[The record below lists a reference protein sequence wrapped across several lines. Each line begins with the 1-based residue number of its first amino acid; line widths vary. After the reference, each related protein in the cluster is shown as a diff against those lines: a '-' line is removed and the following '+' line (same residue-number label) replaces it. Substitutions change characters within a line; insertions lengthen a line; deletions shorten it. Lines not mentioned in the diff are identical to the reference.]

1 MATRRKR
8 GPVKGRVLVAW
19 GLMLFLVV
27 TTVIVWRRSVG
38 YATQRE
44 IRALEREKA
53 MLLST
58 RTTLQKEIQDA
69 TNRVQVIAE
78 AERRL
83 GLHVAVGFQTRNIAD
98 SITPPDSSR

>member
-1 MATRRKR
+1 MATRRRR

-19 GLMLFLVV
+19 GLLLFLVV
-27 TTVIVWRRSVG
+27 ATVVVWRRSIGVV
-38 YATQRE
+38 TQQE

-58 RTTLQKEIQDA
+58 RTILQKEVQEA
-69 TNRVQVIAE
+69 SSRVKVIAA

-83 GLHVAVGFQTRNIAD
+83 GLHVATGFQTRNIAD
-98 SITPPDSSR
+98 SIAPADSLR